1 MVKKRA
7 TTKPRSTASKN
18 PDAGSA
24 AGSADIL
31 SAAAVLNVDEVM
43 KAIEI
48 ELGALARPN
57 VAAIRAVRRQFSRQ
71 LAKAAPEKII
81 ELAQRIL
88 RHPGIPRFVAYELIQ
103 HHRPALQSLTAA
115 TLEGLGTGN
124 DTWDKV
130 DTFACYLSG
139 PVWRE
144 RQVPDKL
151 IERWAQSKN
160 RWWRRTAVV
169 STVPLNNK
177 ARGGRGDAER
187 TLLICRMLVE
197 DRDDMVVK
205 ALSWA
210 LRELSKR
217 DSGAVKKFLEENAP
231 ALAPRI
237 IREVKNKLQTG
248 LKNPR

>member
-7 TTKPRSTASKN
+7 TTKPRSTSGKN
-18 PDAGSA
+18 PS

-31 SAAAVLNVDEVM
+31 SAATPNVDDIL

-48 ELGALARPN
+48 ELSALWQPN
-57 VAAIRAVRRQFSRQ
+57 VAAIRSVRRQFSRQ
-71 LAKAAPEKII
+71 LAKAAPEKIV

-88 RHPGIPRFVAYELIQ
+88 RHAGIPRFFAYELIQ
-103 HHRPALQSLTAA
+103 HHKPALQSLTAA

-130 DTFACYLSG
+130 DAFACYLSG

-151 IERWAQSKN
+151 IEGWARSKN

-177 ARGGRGDAER
+177 SRGGRGDTQR
-187 TLLICRMLVE
+187 TLLICRMLVN

-217 DSGAVKKFLEENAP
+217 NLDSAKKFLEENER
-231 ALAPRI
+231 ALAPRV
-237 IREVKNKLQTG
+237 IREVRNKLQTG

>member
-1 MVKKRA
+1 MVKKSA
-7 TTKPRSTASKN
+7 TERRSASSKKSG
-18 PDAGSA
+18 AVTG

-31 SAAAVLNVDEVM
+31 SAATADVDDILE
-43 KAIEI
+43 ALEI
-48 ELGALARPN
+48 ELSALRQPN
-57 VAAIRAVRRQFSRQ
+57 VEAIRSVRRKFSRQ
-71 LAKAAPEKII
+71 LAKSAPEKII

-88 RHPGIPRFVAYELIQ
+88 RHPGIPRFVAYELVQ
-103 HHRPALQSLTAA
+103 HHKPALQSLTTV
-115 TLEGLGTGN
+115 TLEELGAGN

-151 IERWAQSKN
+151 IERWARSKN

-217 DSGAVKKFLEENAP
+217 DSDSVKKFLEENAP
-231 ALAPRI
+231 ALAPRV